1 MRVSVFI
8 WTQYHCQILLAP
20 LSWPQIQNWMNSL
33 QSGICVGSDFRGA
46 PQRFGLCFSV
56 SRRRRN
62 TSFGTPSALCKHWP
76 LTISDRF
83 WQANG
88 PTCKISLT
96 HLHTSP
102 LGHGTFD
109 IIPTALRD
117 IYGPQQRWDYLLP
130 PLLPVCVL
138 RHVRPPWIFLPGLKE
153 NTSQSI
159 NRNTDDSVL
168 RLIEWCH
175 WPVTTL
181 EVFKDFCTRHSNHG
195 NIWSIH
201 S

>member
-1 MRVSVFI
+1 MWTRYFNESPHKVSVFI

-20 LSWPQIQNWMNSL
+20 LSWPQIQRWTNSL
-33 QSGICVGSDFRGA
+33 QSGICVRFDFRGT

-56 SRRRRN
+56 SHRRRN

-102 LGHGTFD
+102 VGHGTLD
-109 IIPTALRD
+109 IIPTAFRD
-117 IYGPQQRWDYLLP
+117 IYGPQQRWDYLP
-130 PLLPVCVL
+130 PPPSSARLCPAPRSSKLNISS
-138 RHVRPPWIFLPGLKE
+138 RPRG
-153 NTSQSI
+153 NASQSI
-159 NRNTDDSVL
+159 NRNTDGFEVD
-168 RLIEWCH
+168 
-175 WPVTTL
+175 PVVSLTSDH
-181 EVFKDFCTRHSNHG
+181 VG
-195 NIWSIH
+195 GI
-201 S
+201 